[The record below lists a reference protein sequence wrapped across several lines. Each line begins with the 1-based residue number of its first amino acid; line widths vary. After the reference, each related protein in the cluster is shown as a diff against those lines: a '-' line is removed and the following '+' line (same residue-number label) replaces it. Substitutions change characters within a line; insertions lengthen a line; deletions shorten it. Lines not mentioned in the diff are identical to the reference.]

1 MPSKPQK
8 ILSSGTDHIN
18 HTKIIRAS
26 QWSYRL
32 MFLLV
37 NLEDCRWFIVFFSNS
52 PSYNPDNTFMEFF
65 ITDKKKILIRIH
77 FFFCHSKGFILKLS
91 SFSIYCL
98 NFFDML
104 ELFFSFSEENFQT
117 IIRTLDPSSCIYS
130 RSNDK
135 SNMKS
140 IHIIFDIKIL
150 QKTSQSLR
158 KSLRTFIYQL

>member
-18 HTKIIRAS
+18 HTKIIRPS

-37 NLEDCRWFIVFFSNS
+37 NLEDCRWFIIFFSNS

-77 FFFCHSKGFILKLS
+77 FFFCHSEGFILKLS

-117 IIRTLDPSSCIYS
+117 IIRTLNSPSRIYS

-135 SNMKS
+135 SDMES
-140 IHIIFDIKIL
+140 IHIVFDIQIF
-150 QKTSQSLR
+150 QKTSQPFR
-158 KSLRTFIYQL
+158 ESLRTFIYQL

>member
-8 ILSSGTDHIN
+8 ILSSGTNHIN

-32 MFLLV
+32 MFLLI
-37 NLEDCRWFIVFFSNS
+37 NLEDCRWFIIFFSNS
-52 PSYNPDNTFMEFF
+52 PRHNPHNPFMEFL
-65 ITDKKKILIRIH
+65 ITNKKKILVRIN
-77 FFFCHSKGFILKLS
+77 FFFCYSKGFILKFS

-104 ELFFSFSEENFQT
+104 DLFFSFSEKNFQT

-140 IHIIFDIKIL
+140 IHIVFDIQIF

-158 KSLRTFIYQL
+158 KSLRAFIYQL